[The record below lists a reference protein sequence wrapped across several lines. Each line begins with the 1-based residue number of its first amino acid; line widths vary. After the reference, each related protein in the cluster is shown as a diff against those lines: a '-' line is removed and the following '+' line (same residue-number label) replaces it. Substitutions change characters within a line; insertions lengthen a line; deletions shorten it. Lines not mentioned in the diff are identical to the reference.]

1 MNGQVLHVQLSK
13 NDVHIPCAK
22 TPLSSCVQ
30 KTHSVPKIQ
39 DPKIPCNELLI
50 LAISKGEASEILG
63 TWIVLNSL
71 RTGESTSIQKESVNL
86 DSCLV
91 QARSLN
97 EFIDNAEH
105 VQ

>member
-1 MNGQVLHVQLSK
+1 MVTGQVLHVQLSK

-39 DPKIPCNELLI
+39 DPKIPCNELF